1 MQETKRR
8 TKEQTEV
15 GVREED
21 EEDKEGCEKMHH
33 HGDSIKQKTI
43 EEWLLSLMTR
53 EKTNGGSV
61 DKLKFVKWGLNT
73 ALQ

>member
-33 HGDSIKQKTI
+33 HGDSIKQDYRR
-43 EEWLLSLMTR
+43 MTAFI
-53 EKTNGGSV
+53 N
-61 DKLKFVKWGLNT
+61 D
-73 ALQ
+73 